1 MSTLEESNEPY
12 ALSMKECAAR
22 LHVDVSTLYRN
33 YGAAIR
39 AGKIRS
45 LKVGAAV
52 RIIWRSLLDYI
63 EAETRKK
70 AA

>member
-1 MSTLEESNEPY
+1 MTTQTTPDEPY
-12 ALSMKECAAR
+12 ALSMKECAQR
-22 LHVDVSTLYRN
+22 LHVDVSRLYRN

-39 AGKIRS
+39 CGKIRS

-63 EAETRKK
+63 EAETRR